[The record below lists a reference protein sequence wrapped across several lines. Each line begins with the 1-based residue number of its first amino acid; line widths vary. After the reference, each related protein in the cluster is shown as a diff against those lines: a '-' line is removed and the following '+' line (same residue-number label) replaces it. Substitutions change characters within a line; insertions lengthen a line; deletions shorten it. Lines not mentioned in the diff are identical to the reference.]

1 MTLEEKIRLSEAMDI
16 SLIEQSK
23 EESIKHILELN
34 SVVRMSLIE
43 MQFIKKVSCGRNS
56 KSFS

>member
-1 MTLEEKIRLSEAMDI
+1 MPLEEKIRLSEAMDI

-43 MQFIKKVSCGRNS
+43 MQFIKKVCYGRT
-56 KSFS
+56 